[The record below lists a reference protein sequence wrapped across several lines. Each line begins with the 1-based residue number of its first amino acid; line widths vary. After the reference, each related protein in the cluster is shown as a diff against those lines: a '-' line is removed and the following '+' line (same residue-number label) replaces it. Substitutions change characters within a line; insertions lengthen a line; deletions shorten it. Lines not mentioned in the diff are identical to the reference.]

1 VNDYVQKNV
10 PLTCYN
16 ANVTRGRLFYFEK
29 GGVVALRG
37 EGDVMT
43 KFHSYIVDDGW
54 NLPYEE

>member
-16 ANVTRGRLFYFEK
+16 ANVTSGRLFYFEK

-37 EGDVMT
+37 EERGM
-43 KFHSYIVDDGW
+43 
-54 NLPYEE
+54 